1 MFTLTNISMVLLAT
15 TAINLIATIISW
27 QRRGTAGG
35 RYFALGMAGI
45 TFWTLAAS
53 FDYAAI
59 PIPLKVF
66 FAKLEYT
73 GYNIAFGS
81 FALFVLI
88 FTGYEDWLEK
98 SWVKALPWIIPLSN
112 ILLAWTNDWH
122 GWLWSGFTRSDIGD
136 NTVIFEHGPGYLW
149 AVVTGYLMILVI
161 ILPLWQASRRGSE
174 LSHRQ
179 ARLLFA
185 ASLIP
190 IVGNLLYLFES
201 PQLRGLDWTPIS
213 FSLAGVLFLL
223 ALFGTRLLDI
233 VPIARDKLINS
244 LADGMIV
251 LDMHDRII
259 DVNQAAAR
267 MVDSQPATLIGKG
280 LAEVGLFPHSFSTR
294 PPDQEIKTELEIG
307 TIDKRYFD
315 VLLSPL
321 RDGRG
326 KLLGALIIFRN
337 ITERK
342 ENELRLRHL
351 TQAVEQ
357 SPASVLI
364 TDFHGNIT
372 YVNPYFTDLT
382 GYAPGEVIGKN
393 PNVLQSGYTPD
404 EVYREMWHTIQ
415 SGQTWHGEFLNRKK
429 NGDLYWENVVIAP
442 VMDQEGHI
450 VSFIAVKEDI
460 TERKRAEDNLR
471 TANQQ
476 LESRLRE
483 IEALQ
488 ASLHEQAIRDPLTQ
502 LHNRRFLDEAIEQE
516 FHHAQRA
523 LESLSVILLDID
535 FFKAIN
541 DTYGHAVGD
550 ACLVA
555 LAELLRQHVRKSDIV
570 CRYGGE
576 EFMLVLRATQLAG
589 ATQYAERLRL
599 LVADQIFYIDA
610 VEIKF
615 TISLGI
621 STFPAHGTSHREIIN
636 KSDDALYASKRTGR
650 NRVTAWTEAH
660 QIKDGDDHRY

>member
-1 MFTLTNISMVLLAT
+1 MFTLTNISVVLFAT
-15 TAINLIATIISW
+15 TAINLIATFISW

-35 RYFALGMAGI
+35 RYFALGMAGV

-53 FDYAAI
+53 LDYAAI

-66 FAKLEYT
+66 FAELEYT
-73 GYNIAFGS
+73 GYNIAFASFGL
-81 FALFVLI
+81 FALCYAGF
-88 FTGYEDWLEK
+88 EDWLDK
-98 SWVKALPWIIPLSN
+98 AWVRALFWIIPLSN

-122 GWLWSGFTRSDIGD
+122 GWLWSGFARSDIGD
-136 NTVIFEHGPGYLW
+136 NTVIFEHGPAYLW

-161 ILPLWQASRRGSE
+161 ILPLWQALRKGSE

-201 PQLRGLDWTPIS
+201 PQSRGLDWTPIA

-233 VPIARDKLINS
+233 VPIAHDKLVSS
-244 LADGMIV
+244 LADSMIV
-251 LDMHDRII
+251 VDMQNRII
-259 DVNQAAAR
+259 DVNHAAVR
-267 MVDSQPATLIGKG
+267 MLESSSATLIGKA
-280 LAEVGLFPHSFSTR
+280 LTEVVSLPDSFSA
-294 PPDQEIKTELEIG
+294 PALDQEMKTELAVGI
-307 TIDKRYFD
+307 TDKRYFD

-321 RDGRG
+321 RDRHG
-326 KLLGALIIFRN
+326 KLLGSLVVFRN
-337 ITERK
+337 ITERR
-342 ENELRLRHL
+342 ENELRLLQL

-357 SPASVLI
+357 SPASVVI
-364 TDFHGNIT
+364 TDFDGNIT
-372 YVNPYFTDLT
+372 YVNPRFATLT
-382 GYAPGEVIGKN
+382 GYAASEVIGKN
-393 PNVLQSGYTPD
+393 PSVLQSGYTPE
-404 EVYREMWHTIQ
+404 EVYRELWHTIK

-429 NGDLYWENVVIAP
+429 NGDLYWENAVIAP

-450 VSFIAVKEDI
+450 LNFIAIKEDI
-460 TERKRAEDNLR
+460 TERKRAEDDLR
-471 TANQQ
+471 SANRQ
-476 LESRLRE
+476 LESRLKE

-488 ASLHEQAIRDPLTQ
+488 ASLREQAIRDPLTQ
-502 LHNRRFLDEAIEQE
+502 LHNRRFLNEAIEQE
-516 FHHAQRA
+516 FHHAERA

-555 LAELLRQHVRKSDIV
+555 LADLLQQHVRKSDIA

-576 EFMLVLRATQLAG
+576 EFMLVLRATNLAG
-589 ATQYAERLRL
+589 AAQYAERLRL
-599 LVADQIFYIDA
+599 LVADQVFNIDA
-610 VEIKF
+610 LEIKF

-621 STFPAHGTSHREIIN
+621 STFPAHGTSYRVIIN
-636 KSDDALYASKRTGR
+636 KADDALYASKRTGR
-650 NRVTAWTEAH
+650 NRVTSWTEAH
-660 QIKDGDDHRY
+660 PIKDRDDHR